1 MVVRTF
7 VYNDALGYIHHVKY
21 DPEDTDWHSHVSHY
35 RPWLKE
41 GDKRKYF
48 RMNTEP
54 W

>member
-1 MVVRTF
+1 M
-7 VYNDALGYIHHVKY
+7 YNDALGYIHDVKY